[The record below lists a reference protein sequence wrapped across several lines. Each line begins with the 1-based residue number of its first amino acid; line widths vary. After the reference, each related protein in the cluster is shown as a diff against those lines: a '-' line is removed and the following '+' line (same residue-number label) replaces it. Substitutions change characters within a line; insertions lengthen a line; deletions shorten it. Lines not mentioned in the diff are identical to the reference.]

1 MSAIIVRDV
10 TALAVA
16 PASGAFT
23 LRDAVDI
30 LIEDDRIVAIGPGI
44 DRTVGTVIDGRG
56 MLAMP
61 GLVNG
66 HNHFEQSFMT
76 GLVRLFPGTTAQ
88 WINEFKIPITRMMNA
103 DDYRLSAALTCLNM
117 VRSGVTT
124 SMNHVCQQP
133 RDSLLSF
140 GVAES
145 AKAIQSSG
153 VRAVMAIGMAD
164 RGEPEDFLIDASAFV
179 SALRGWHRDWD
190 SSGDGRLRI
199 WPGPTGFWCTTAE
212 MWAAAHAFAVE
223 MDTGIHTHLA
233 TFERG
238 DVGVA
243 IRFGVL
249 DERFTGAH
257 AVWLDDEDVREIAA
271 RGARIAHSPTYKLSY
286 SLDSVVESFGD
297 GIAPI
302 ADLHAAG
309 ATVALGQDGCMG
321 DTQDLFKE
329 MRMLAFTQHYR
340 YRDKTLYPP
349 RRLIEMATIDGARSL
364 DLADDV
370 GSLEPG
376 KKADI
381 ALVDLRA
388 SKFVPRHDRL
398 AGVVYQAGA
407 SDVDTVI
414 VNGEILMRGRRLLHV
429 DEARITEEAQEAA
442 ADLVE
447 RAGLGHLTER
457 RREP

>member
-1 MSAIIVRDV
+1 MSAIVIRNV
-10 TALAVA
+10 TALTVA
-16 PASGAFT
+16 PVSGLLA
-23 LRDAVDI
+23 LSEGVDI
-30 LIEDDRIVAIGPGI
+30 RIEDDLIVAIGPRL
-44 DRTVGTVIDGRG
+44 DPTAGTVINGRG

-66 HNHFEQSFMT
+66 HNHFEQSFMN
-76 GLVRLFPGTTAQ
+76 GLVRLFPGSTAK
-88 WINEFKIPITRMMNA
+88 WINEFKIPLTRMMNA

-124 SMNHVCQQP
+124 SMNHMCQQP
-133 RDSLLSF
+133 RGSLIAF

-145 AKAIQSSG
+145 AKAILSSG

-164 RGEPEDFLIDASAFV
+164 KSEPDDFLIDAPAYIGL
-179 SALRGWHRDWD
+179 LRGWHSDWD
-190 SSGDGRLRI
+190 SSGQGRLRI
-199 WPGPTGFWCTTAE
+199 WPGPTGFWCTTPA
-212 MWAAAHAFAVE
+212 MWKAAHEFAVE
-223 MDTGIHTHLA
+223 MNTGIHTHLA

-238 DVGVA
+238 DVFEA
-243 IRFGVL
+243 IRCGVL

-257 AVWLDDEDVREIAA
+257 AVWLNDTDVREIAA
-271 RGARIAHSPTYKLSY
+271 RGARVAHSPTYKLSY
-286 SLDSVVESFGD
+286 SLDSDVKTFGD

-349 RRLIEMATIDGARSL
+349 RKLIEMATIEGARSL
-364 DLADDV
+364 DWEDEI

-376 KKADI
+376 KKADLI
-381 ALVDLRA
+381 LVDLSA
-388 SKFVPRHDRL
+388 SKFVPRHDL
-398 AGVVYQAGA
+398 LTSVVYQAGA

-414 VNGEILMRGRRLLHV
+414 VNGELLMRERTLVHI
-429 DEARITEEAQEAA
+429 DEARIIGEAQEAA

-447 RAGLGHLTER
+447 RAGLDYLLQR
-457 RREP
+457 

>member
-1 MSAIIVRDV
+1 MSAIVIRNV
-10 TALAVA
+10 TALTV
-16 PASGAFT
+16 PPDTDVLT
-23 LRDAVDI
+23 LSEGVDI
-30 LIEDDRIVAIGPGI
+30 RIEDDLIVAIEPRLGQ
-44 DRTVGTVIDGRG
+44 TAGTVIDGRG
-56 MLAMP
+56 MLALP

-66 HNHFEQSFMT
+66 HNHFEQSFMN
-76 GLVRLFPGTTAQ
+76 GLVRLFPGSTAK
-88 WINEFKIPITRMMNA
+88 WINEFKIPLTRMMNA

-133 RDSLLSF
+133 RDSLIAF

-145 AKAIQSSG
+145 AKAIQHSG
-153 VRAVMAIGMAD
+153 IRAVMAIGMAD
-164 RGEPEDFLIDASAFV
+164 KSEPDDFLIDAPAYIGL
-179 SALRGWHRDWD
+179 LRGWYGDWD
-190 SSGDGRLRI
+190 SSGQGRLRI
-199 WPGPTGFWCTTAE
+199 WPGPTGFWCTTPD
-212 MWAAAHAFAVE
+212 MWAAAHQFAVE

-238 DVGVA
+238 DVLEA
-243 IRFGVL
+243 IRCGVL

-257 AVWLDDEDVREIAA
+257 AVWLDSEDVGEIAA
-271 RGARIAHSPTYKLSY
+271 RGARVAHSPTYKLSY
-286 SLDSVVESFGD
+286 SLDSDVKAFGD

-349 RRLIEMATIDGARSL
+349 RKLIEMATIEGARSL
-364 DLADDV
+364 DWEDEI

-376 KKADI
+376 KKADVI
-381 ALVDLRA
+381 LVDLSA
-388 SKFVPRHDRL
+388 SKFVPRHDLL
-398 AGVVYQAGA
+398 AAIVYQACA

-414 VNGEILMRGRRLLHV
+414 VDGEVLMRGRRLVHV
-429 DEARITEEAQEAA
+429 DEASITEEAQEAA
-442 ADLVE
+442 VDLVK
-447 RAGLGHLTER
+447 RAGLDSLK
-457 RREP
+457 EP